1 MSLLVSVHGVSKYF
15 SADPVLDRVSFD
27 IRAGDHISLIGPN
40 GAGKTTLLK
49 ILAGELEPD
58 RGELRW
64 ANSVRVGVLEQRPH
78 FDPDATIRSVAGSA
92 FAEVHQWMA
101 ESQQVAVE
109 LAQAT
114 DPQQRR
120 ELERRYDRLQSLL
133 QQHDAYSADARL
145 ESVLTGLG
153 FAPESFD
160 QPVSQLSGGQINRLM
175 LAKLLLSDADLMLL
189 DEPSNHLDI
198 AATEWL
204 EDFLVKSRQAFLLIS
219 HDRYFLDRV
228 VSQTLE
234 LVNGKIDS
242 FPGNYSQYYRLKA
255 ERLEVQRR
263 TYEKQASEIA
273 RIEDFIRRNHYGQ
286 KHSQAEDRRKKLE
299 RIERVEPPREISV
312 PPMRF
317 PKASRTGD
325 IVLKV
330 EGLSKSFDGDPLF
343 QNFSLQVER
352 GDRWAILGPNGC
364 GKSTLL
370 NCLVNKIQCDQGTV
384 RFGAGVRVGYFDQHL
399 KSVRGDLPAYEAIRP
414 AHKEMV
420 DVERRDL
427 LARFGITGD
436 LALQPVERLS
446 GGERNRV
453 ALAYLAAQEA
463 NFLIMDEPTNHLDL
477 WARHALEQALVEFD
491 GTLLMVSHDRYFI
504 NQIADHLIVF
514 DDDGPRAF
522 EGNYD
527 TWRFIR
533 SGRAAER
540 AASAVPAD
548 EKKSRTAPAQ
558 STSQRR
564 KRKFKYRKLEEIESE
579 IEALEQRLE
588 EVYRQM
594 ADPGVSRDHQ
604 KLAALD
610 QESQTLS
617 ESLKDLYDHWD
628 EALELN

>member
-1 MSLLVSVHGVSKYF
+1 MSLILSVQGVSKYF

-27 IRAGDHISLIGPN
+27 IRAGDRISLIGPN

-58 RGELRW
+58 RGELHW
-64 ANSVRVGVLEQRPH
+64 ANNVRVGVLEQRPE
-78 FDPDATIRSVAGSA
+78 FDSDATIRSVAASA
-92 FAEVHQWMA
+92 LAQIHQWMS
-101 ESQQVAVE
+101 ESQQVAVD
-109 LAQAT
+109 LAEAT
-114 DPQQRR
+114 DPHQRR
-120 ELERRYDRLQSLL
+120 ELERRYDQLQSLL

-153 FAPESFD
+153 FAADSFD
-160 QPVSQLSGGQINRLM
+160 QPVSQLSGGQVNRLM

-198 AATEWL
+198 SATEWL
-204 EDFLVKSRQAFLLIS
+204 ESFLLKSRQAFLLIS

-234 LVNGKIDS
+234 LVNGRIDS
-242 FPGNYSQYYRLKA
+242 FPGNYSQYYRLKQ

-263 TYEKQASEIA
+263 TYEKQAAEIA

-286 KHSQAEDRRKKLE
+286 KHTQAEDRRKKLE
-299 RIERVEPPREISV
+299 RIERVAPPREISV

-317 PKASRTGD
+317 PQASRAGD
-325 IVLKV
+325 IVLSV
-330 EGLSKSFDGDPLF
+330 DRLRKSFDGKPLF
-343 QNFSLQVER
+343 RDFSLQIER
-352 GDRWAILGPNGC
+352 EQRWAILGPNGC

-370 NCLVNKIQCDQGTV
+370 NCLVNKIKCDEGSV
-384 RFGAGVRVGYFDQHL
+384 RFGAGVRVGYFDQQL

-414 AHKEMV
+414 DHKEMV

-453 ALAYLAAQEA
+453 ALAYLAAQEP

-477 WARHALEQALVEFD
+477 WARHALEQALIEFN

-504 NQIADHLIVF
+504 NQIATHLIVF
-514 DDDGPRAF
+514 DENGPMAF

-527 TWRFIR
+527 TWCLMRADNMARPAESGKPEDDRPAR
-533 SGRAAER
+533 S
-540 AASAVPAD
+540 P
-548 EKKSRTAPAQ
+548 RTNSNA
-558 STSQRR
+558 QRR
-564 KRKFKYRKLEEIESE
+564 KRKFKYRKLEDIESDIERLEDQVDE
-579 IEALEQRLE
+579 IYKQMLQPEVLRDREKFVALQQKKQEISDALEE
-588 EVYRQM
+588 
-594 ADPGVSRDHQ
+594 
-604 KLAALD
+604 
-610 QESQTLS
+610 
-617 ESLKDLYDHWD
+617 LYDHWE